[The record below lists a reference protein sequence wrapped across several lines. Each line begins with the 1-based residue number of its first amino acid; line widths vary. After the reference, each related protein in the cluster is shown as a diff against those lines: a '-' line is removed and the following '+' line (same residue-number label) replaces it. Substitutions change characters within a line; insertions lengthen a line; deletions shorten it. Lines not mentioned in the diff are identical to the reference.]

1 MNACFYLLVDELRPH
16 SIFKTIILVLSTL
29 FLDKSPIL
37 LALCLGQEHSL
48 QQELLLIQNSNT
60 HRSLGLT
67 LPLLTAA
74 GIPCHSQ

>member
-1 MNACFYLLVDELRPH
+1 MNVCFHLLVDELRPH
-16 SIFKTIILVLSTL
+16 SIFKTIILSIL

-37 LALCLGQEHSL
+37 LALCLHQEHLL
-48 QQELLLIQNSNT
+48 QQRILLIQISNT

-67 LPLLTAA
+67 LALLTPVV